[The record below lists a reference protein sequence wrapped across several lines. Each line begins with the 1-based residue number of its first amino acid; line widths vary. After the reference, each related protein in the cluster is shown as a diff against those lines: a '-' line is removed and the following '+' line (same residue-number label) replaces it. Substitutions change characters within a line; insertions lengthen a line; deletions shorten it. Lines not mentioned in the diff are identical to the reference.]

1 MIRVLIVDDQAMVRE
16 GFAALLSAQPD
27 IVVLGDAAN
36 GAEGVAEVRRLD
48 PDVVL
53 MDVRMPVM
61 DGLAA
66 TEKIL
71 AGPAGP
77 AAGGAGRPKVLIL
90 TTSTSTTTCSARCG
104 RARVASCSRTHR
116 PPIWCTPSGSWPR
129 RALLAPSV
137 TRRLIA
143 DYATRGRPDRRTSA
157 ALGELTPRET
167 DVLRLIAHGQSNQEI
182 AGKLV
187 LAEQTVKTH
196 VSRVLAKLAL
206 RSGPGGRV
214 RVRERLGHAG
224 RVARRYH
231 RETVEWYGG
240 VT

>member
-1 MIRVLIVDDQAMVRE
+1 VIRVLIVDDQAMVRE

-27 IVVLGDAAN
+27 ILVLGDAAN

-71 AGPAGP
+71 AGPARL
-77 AAGGAGRPKVLIL
+77 AGSADGRAGRPKVLIL
-90 TTSTSTTTCSARCG
+90 TTFDLDDYVFGAL
-104 RARVASCSRTHR
+104 RAGASGFVLKDAPAADLVHAVRVVAA
-116 PPIWCTPSGSWPR
+116 GD
-129 RALLAPSV
+129 ALLAPSV

-206 RSGPGGRV
+206 RDRAQAVVFAYESGLVTPG
-214 RVRERLGHAG
+214 E
-224 RVARRYH
+224 
-231 RETVEWYGG
+231 
-240 VT
+240 